1 MSNLQR
7 RASDSKKSADIESMI
22 ALEDDSKTR
31 ALLIILN
38 SINNSMVANTS
49 MTREVAEKLDQH
61 LSNYEDHVTTESAL
75 VNKGLGAWK
84 VVGWLMGITQII
96 IIATIIN
103 VSTRFNSMDTTLVNL
118 QLRDEQIGGRL
129 NNLEHSK

>member
-1 MSNLQR
+1 
-7 RASDSKKSADIESMI
+7 
-22 ALEDDSKTR
+22 
-31 ALLIILN
+31 
-38 SINNSMVANTS
+38 
-49 MTREVAEKLDQH
+49 
-61 LSNYEDHVTTESAL
+61 
-75 VNKGLGAWK
+75 LGAWK